1 MSLADKVIRL
11 RRFLSENP
19 AFAGVPIAIIGG
31 RPVTIREAVE
41 MLERGENVQEIIQ
54 ALNRLGLD
62 PDEEEVWRL
71 AEKFWE
77 SVAAARPD
85 IRIYMLGG
93 LVPAMSPTEALE
105 HIRNRDETGRAL
117 VKAYESMLRFVRM
130 RMSV

>member
-11 RRFLSENP
+11 RRFLLENP

-31 RPVTIREAVE
+31 RVVTLREAVE
-41 MLERGENVQEIIQ
+41 MLERGENVGEVIQ
-54 ALNRLGLD
+54 ALSRLGLD
-62 PDEEEVWRL
+62 PDEEELWRL

-93 LVPAMSPTEALE
+93 LVPAMSPAEALE
-105 HIRNRDETGRAL
+105 HIRARDEVGKVL
-117 VKAYESMLRFVRM
+117 VKAYRSLLSFIRM
-130 RMSV
+130 RMGT